1 VTAEEFDTWR
11 QQVFKPFATENKDDH
26 TAILK
31 RLDSLNGFHNK
42 LLGAAAL
49 IGFCTPLTVAI
60 WAILATT

>member
-1 VTAEEFDTWR
+1 MTPEEFDLWR
-11 QQVFKPFATENKDDH
+11 EHVFQPFANENKDDH

-49 IGFCTPLTVAI
+49 IGFCTPAAIAI